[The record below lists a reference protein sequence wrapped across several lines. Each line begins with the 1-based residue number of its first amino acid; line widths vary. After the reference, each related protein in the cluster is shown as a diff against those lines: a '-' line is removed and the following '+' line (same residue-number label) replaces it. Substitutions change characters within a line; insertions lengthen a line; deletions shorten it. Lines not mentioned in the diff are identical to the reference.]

1 MDDFRELSNLSIKID
16 ENNKNNKL
24 NEESKF
30 ALETINLI
38 DDAGSQKVS
47 KTKLKDFEKLKMEK
61 FFKIWNIIVKS

>member
-61 FFKIWNIIVKS
+61 FFKI